1 MQNERNADAVKRIRK
16 RIERGKQIQCVL
28 IMSITVIMVG
38 FLWQSRRFIINKM
51 QENELNILIRHSIID
66 ALPMGSSFDPSS
78 TFSYVQVVRMLKSMN
93 RRTEGIILERIIS
106 FYQDTLKING

>member
-1 MQNERNADAVKRIRK
+1 
-16 RIERGKQIQCVL
+16 
-28 IMSITVIMVG
+28 
-38 FLWQSRRFIINKM
+38 M

-66 ALPMGSSFDPSS
+66 GLPMGSSFDPSS
-78 TFSYVQVVRMLKSMN
+78 TFSYAQVVNMLNSMN